1 MPSIANFRTFL
12 AVVKYGT
19 FARASQEIG
28 LTPAAVG
35 LQMRALEEALKTP
48 LFDRSARS
56 VVLNPTARKLTP
68 RIEELV
74 LRYQALAAAEDA
86 DELSGTVA
94 MGALV
99 SALMGAF
106 ANALWRLKREHPR
119 LEVKLFAGLSSD
131 FAYRVEHG
139 ELDAAIVTQSPRPL
153 AASLVWTPLYSEP
166 MVLIV
171 PRRPHF
177 PLPRHA
183 LDILGEAPFIRFDRQ
198 TWTGHLIRKVLGQC
212 KVKVRDELELNSI
225 EAIAELVRQGFGIS
239 IVPQLANVQWPRDRA
254 LRVITLPGVDVK
266 RHVGLLER
274 THHARAGFTAIIKQY
289 FETGANRQLTPE
301 RRQARRS
308 LRLK

>member
-19 FARASQEIG
+19 FARASQEIS

-289 FETGANRQLTPE
+289 FETGANRQPSPE

>member
-12 AVVKYGT
+12 AVVKHGS
-19 FARASQEIG
+19 FARAGREIG

-35 LQMRALEEALKTP
+35 LQIRALEEALNTP
-48 LFDRSARS
+48 LFDRGGRS
-56 VVLNPTARKLTP
+56 IVLNPTARKLTP
-68 RIEELV
+68 RIEDLV
-74 LRYQALAAAEDA
+74 LRYQTLATDR
-86 DELSGTVA
+86 DTGELTGTVI

-106 ANALWRLKREHPR
+106 ADALWRLKREHPR

-139 ELDAAIVTQSPRPL
+139 ELDAAIVTESPRPL
-153 AASLVWTPLYSEP
+153 AASLVWTRLYSEP

-177 PLPRHA
+177 PLPRQP
-183 LDILGEAPFIRFDRQ
+183 LEILREAPFLRFDRQ
-198 TWTGHLIRKVLGQC
+198 TWTGHLIRKVLSQC
-212 KVKVRDELELNSI
+212 KANVHDELELNSI

-239 IVPQLANVQWPRDRA
+239 IVPQLANVQWQRDRA
-254 LRVITLPGVDVK
+254 LRVIALPGVDVK

-274 THHARAGFTAIIKQY
+274 KHHARAAFTSIIKRY
-289 FETGANRQLTPE
+289 FEAAPR
-301 RRQARRS
+301 
-308 LRLK
+308 

>member
-1 MPSIANFRTFL
+1 MIPSGMPSIANFRTFL
-12 AVVKYGT
+12 AVVKYGS
-19 FARASQEIG
+19 FARAGQEIG

-35 LQMRALEEALKTP
+35 LQIRALEEALKTP
-48 LFDRSARS
+48 LFDRGARS

-74 LRYQALAAAEDA
+74 LRYQALAADQEPG
-86 DELSGTVA
+86 ELTGTVV

-106 ANALWRLKREHPR
+106 ADALWRLKREHQH

-139 ELDAAIVTQSPRPL
+139 ELDAAIVTESPRPL

-177 PLPRHA
+177 PLPRQP
-183 LDILGEAPFIRFDRQ
+183 LEILREAPFIRFDRQ
-198 TWTGHLIRKVLGQC
+198 TWTGYLIRKVLSQC
-212 KVKVRDELELNSI
+212 KAKVRDELELNSI

-239 IVPQLANVQWPRDRA
+239 IVPQLANVQWNRDRA
-254 LRVITLPGVDVK
+254 LRVIALPGVDVQ

-274 THHARAGFTAIIKQY
+274 KHHARAAFTAIIKRY
-289 FETGANRQLTPE
+289 FEAVPTAILTPKSS
-301 RRQARRS
+301 RHV
-308 LRLK
+308 

>member
-12 AVVKYGT
+12 AVVKHGS
-19 FARASQEIG
+19 FARAGEEIG

-35 LQMRALEEALKTP
+35 LQIRALEAALRTP
-48 LFDRSARS
+48 LFDRGARS
-56 VVLNPTARKLTP
+56 VVLNPAARKLTP
-68 RIEELV
+68 RIEDLV
-74 LRYQALAAAEDA
+74 LRYQALAADQDA
-86 DELSGTVA
+86 GELTGTVV

-106 ANALWRLKREHPR
+106 ADALWRLKREHPH

-139 ELDAAIVTQSPRPL
+139 ELDAAIVTESPRPL

-177 PLPRHA
+177 SLPRQP
-183 LDILGEAPFIRFDRQ
+183 LEILRSAPFLRFDRQ
-198 TWTGHLIRKVLGQC
+198 TWTGHLIRKALSQC
-212 KVKVRDELELNSI
+212 KAKVRDELELNSI

-239 IVPQLANVQWPRDRA
+239 IVPKLANVKWDRDRA
-254 LRVITLPGVDVK
+254 LRVITVPGMDVK

-274 THHARAGFTAIIKQY
+274 KHHARASFTAIIKQY
-289 FETGANRQLTPE
+289 FEAGANRHV
-301 RRQARRS
+301 
-308 LRLK
+308 K